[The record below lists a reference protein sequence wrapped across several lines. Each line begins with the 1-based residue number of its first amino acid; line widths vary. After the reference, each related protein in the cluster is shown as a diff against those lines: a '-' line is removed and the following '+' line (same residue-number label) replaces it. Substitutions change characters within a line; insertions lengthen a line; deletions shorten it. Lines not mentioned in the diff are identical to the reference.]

1 MGSRL
6 LRGFIDKRIR
16 AWCEP
21 STRRATPTEPRTN
34 PLTGLPRS
42 RTLASFHRGALPLQ
56 SSHRLSPP
64 DSRRADSPSFR
75 RPIGI
80 RARAPSPRGVE
91 QVVRDPPRLR
101 PRAFS
106 TPRRFSQAHVPR
118 LYFAPQP
125 VLGCLSSSFPLAE
138 IAHLFPGRFAPLRF
152 LTRVPNATSQT
163 LSPPVSLNRHV
174 PSRRSFQ
181 HAPAEFPRRLW
192 VPFHPAEA
200 ELPVALDP
208 RDRDRSYREL
218 SPLRSFDPPANPFT
232 RSRVTPPPRPLLAL
246 GPLQRLTTFTSDPR
260 THPTGPEGPARHP
273 LTTLSTPKDRQSRSV
288 RREGTTAQGSSPSTR
303 CERTRK
309 RRAIDSANTSA
320 SDPAFRSGASSF
332 PSHRGAGPSHLSV
345 GNSFSFAPFVLDLIP
360 SGKKGQRSRTSDS
373 GASECEASDALLT
386 RKRATRTPYLS

>member
-1 MGSRL
+1 VGSRL
-6 LRGFIDKRIR
+6 LRGLIDKRIR
-16 AWCEP
+16 VWCEP
-21 STRRATPTEPRTN
+21 STRRATPTEPHTN

-80 RARAPSPRGVE
+80 RARAPSPHGVE

-101 PRAFS
+101 PRVFS

-138 IAHLFPGRFAPLRF
+138 IAHPFPGNLFPGRFAPLRF

-163 LSPPVSLNRHV
+163 LSPPVSLNRHA

-192 VPFHPAEA
+192 TPFHPTEA
-200 ELPVALDP
+200 VLPVVLDP

-218 SPLRSFDPPANPFT
+218 SPLRSFDPPTNPFT

-246 GPLQRLTTFTSDPR
+246 GPLQRLTLHLGSSNPPR
-260 THPTGPEGPARHP
+260 RPRRTCAARAP
-273 LTTLSTPKDRQSRSV
+273 NPKIPKDLSV
-288 RREGTTAQGSSPSTR
+288 RA
-303 CERTRK
+303 
-309 RRAIDSANTSA
+309 
-320 SDPAFRSGASSF
+320 
-332 PSHRGAGPSHLSV
+332 RGARDQQPLNQARPHAKTTCDRLGEH
-345 GNSFSFAPFVLDLIP
+345 
-360 SGKKGQRSRTSDS
+360 QRF
-373 GASECEASDALLT
+373 
-386 RKRATRTPYLS
+386 

>member
-6 LRGFIDKRIR
+6 LRGLVDERIR
-16 AWCEP
+16 VWCEP
-21 STRRATPTEPRTN
+21 STRRATPTESRTN

-80 RARAPSPRGVE
+80 RARAPSPHGVE
-91 QVVRDPPRLR
+91 QVVRDPLRLR

-118 LYFAPQP
+118 LCFAPQP

-138 IAHLFPGRFAPLRF
+138 IARLFPGRFAPLRF
-152 LTRVPNATSQT
+152 LTRVPNATSWT
-163 LSPPVSLNRHV
+163 LSPSVSLNRRV
-174 PSRRSFQ
+174 PSRRNFR
-181 HAPAEFPRRLW
+181 HASAEFPRRLW
-192 VPFHPAEA
+192 APFHPTEA
-200 ELPVALDP
+200 VLPVALDP

-218 SPLRSFDPPANPFT
+218 SPLRSFDPPANPFS

-260 THPTGPEGPARHP
+260 TRPAAPKDLAPKDLRGTRSQPCRPRRIAKAAACGARGRLRKAAAPRPGATARENDVRPTRRTPARLILRSSPEQAPSLSTGALGRPTSRWVTPSP
-273 LTTLSTPKDRQSRSV
+273 LTLPR
-288 RREGTTAQGSSPSTR
+288 
-303 CERTRK
+303 
-309 RRAIDSANTSA
+309 
-320 SDPAFRSGASSF
+320 
-332 PSHRGAGPSHLSV
+332 
-345 GNSFSFAPFVLDLIP
+345 
-360 SGKKGQRSRTSDS
+360 
-373 GASECEASDALLT
+373 LT
-386 RKRATRTPYLS
+386 